1 MNASIRPA
9 PQPQRQRG
17 AALLTAM
24 IIVTLI
30 ATLAAG
36 MVWQQ
41 WVAVQVEA
49 AERSQAQAR
58 WILNGALDWAR
69 LILREDQRTSDVDH
83 LGEPWSVPLAEA
95 KLSTFLAADRNN
107 NADDGSAPE
116 AYLSGVIRD
125 AQGRYNLRNLVRE
138 GKVQPVELKTLERLC
153 QLLGLPASLGLQIGD
168 AMRQAMP
175 GTTVEITGM
184 EDNRR
189 RTPLLPAGVEDLGWL
204 GLNPATVQRLAPFV
218 SWLPVN
224 TPVNLNTAPREVIA
238 AVVPGVDLAGAERLT
253 QARLRKHLQTVEDA
267 REILGPEAALDTQRM
282 SVNTRFF
289 EVDGT
294 MRLDTLVVSQRSL
307 LERNAQTRDVRVL
320 RSVRIDPA
328 TVRTSLQ
335 Q

>member
-1 MNASIRPA
+1 MTAATPSRTPA
-9 PQPQRQRG
+9 MRQRG

-69 LILREDQRTSDVDH
+69 LILREDLRTSDVDH
-83 LGEPWSVPLAEA
+83 LGEPWAVPLAEA
-95 KLSTFLAADRNN
+95 KLSTFLAADRNQ
-107 NADDGSAPE
+107 ASDDPNAPE
-116 AYLSGVIRD
+116 AYLSGAIRD
-125 AQGRYNLRNLVRE
+125 AQGRYNLRNLVRD
-138 GKVQPVELKTLERLC
+138 GKIQPVELKTMERLC
-153 QLLGLPASLGLQIGD
+153 QLLGLPSSLAQQIAD

-175 GTTVEITGM
+175 GTTVEINGLD
-184 EDNRR
+184 EGRR
-189 RTPLLPAGVEDLGWL
+189 RTPLLPVGVEDLGWL
-204 GLNPATVQRLAPFV
+204 GLTPATVQRLAPFV

-224 TPVNLNTAPREVIA
+224 TPVNLNTASREVIA
-238 AVVPGVDLAGAERLT
+238 AVVPGVDLAGAERLA
-253 QARLRKHLQTVEDA
+253 QARLRKHLLTVEDA
-267 REILGPEAALDTQRM
+267 REALGPDAALDTQRM
-282 SVNTRFF
+282 SVNSRYF

-307 LERNAQTRDVRVL
+307 LERNTQTRDVRVL

>member
-1 MNASIRPA
+1 MTRRPA
-9 PQPQRQRG
+9 PMGAQRG

-30 ATLAAG
+30 TTLAAG

-83 LGEPWSVPLAEA
+83 LGEPWAVPLAEA

-107 NADDGSAPE
+107 NADEAGAPE

-125 AQGRYNLRNLVRE
+125 VQARYNLRNLVRE
-138 GKVQPVELKTLERLC
+138 GKVQPEELKTLMRLC
-153 QLLGLPASLGLQIGD
+153 ELIGLPPSVAPLIADSL
-168 AMRQAMP
+168 RQAMP
-175 GTTVEITGM
+175 GTTVELNGI
-184 EDNRR
+184 DDSRR
-189 RTPLLPAGVEDLGWL
+189 RTPLLPASVDDLGWL
-204 GLNPATVQRLAPFV
+204 GLTPATVQRLAPFV
-218 SWLPVN
+218 AWLPAN
-224 TPVNLNTAPREVIA
+224 TPVNLNTAPREVIV
-238 AVVPGVDLAGAERLT
+238 AVVAGVDLAGAERLV
-253 QARLRKHLQTVEDA
+253 QARLRKHLQQVEDA
-267 REILGPEAALDTQRM
+267 REVLGPGAALDSQRLG
-282 SVNTRFF
+282 VNSRYF

-307 LERNAQTRDVRVL
+307 LERNPQSRDVRVL
-320 RSVRIDPA
+320 MSRRIDPA

>member
-1 MNASIRPA
+1 V
-9 PQPQRQRG
+9 QRG

-30 ATLAAG
+30 TTLAAG
-36 MVWQQ
+36 MIWQQ

-49 AERSQAQAR
+49 AERTQAQAR

-95 KLSTFLAADRNN
+95 KLSTFLAADRGN
-107 NADDGSAPE
+107 NADESGAPE

-125 AQGRYNLRNLVRE
+125 VQGRYNLRNLVRE
-138 GKVQPVELKTLERLC
+138 GKVQPEELKTLTRLC
-153 QLLGLPASLGLQIGD
+153 ELIGLTASVATQLADGL
-168 AMRQAMP
+168 RQAMP
-175 GTTVEITGM
+175 GTTVEITGL
-184 EDNRR
+184 DDSRR
-189 RTPLLPAGVEDLGWL
+189 RTPLLPASIDDLGWL
-204 GLNPATVQRLAPFV
+204 GLPPATVQRLAPYV
-218 SWLPVN
+218 AWLPAN

-238 AVVPGVDLAGAERLT
+238 AVVPGVDLAGAERLV
-253 QARLRKHLQTVEDA
+253 QARLRKHLQQVEDA
-267 REILGPEAALDTQRM
+267 REVLGPGAALDGQRM
-282 SVNTRFF
+282 SVNSRYF

-307 LERNAQTRDVRVL
+307 LERNPQSRDVRVL
-320 RSVRIDPA
+320 TSRRIDPA

>member
-1 MNASIRPA
+1 MTARRSPTRG
-9 PQPQRQRG
+9 RTQRG

-30 ATLAAG
+30 TTLAAG

-69 LILREDQRTSDVDH
+69 LILREDLRTSDVDH

-107 NADDGSAPE
+107 NADDDGAPE

-153 QLLGLPASLGLQIGD
+153 ELLGLPASLAQQIAD
-168 AMRQAMP
+168 ALRQAMP
-175 GTTVEITGM
+175 GTTVEINGND
-184 EDNRR
+184 EGRR

-204 GLNPATVQRLAPFV
+204 GLSLTTVQRLAPYV
-218 SWLPVN
+218 SWLPVT

-238 AVVPGVDLAGAERLT
+238 AVVPGVDLAGAERLV
-253 QARLRKHLQTVEDA
+253 QSRLRKHLETIEDA
-267 REILGPEAALDTQRM
+267 REVLGPGAGLDTQRH
-282 SVNTRFF
+282 SVNSRYF

-307 LERNAQTRDVRVL
+307 LERNTQTRDVRVL
-320 RSVRIDPA
+320 RSLRIDPA
-328 TVRTSLQ
+328 TVRTALQ

>member
-1 MNASIRPA
+1 MNAATRPRTKTA
-9 PQPQRQRG
+9 RPRG

-83 LGEPWSVPLAEA
+83 LGEPWAVPLAEA
-95 KLSTFLAADRNN
+95 KLSTFLAADRNQ
-107 NADDGSAPE
+107 ASDDPNAPE
-116 AYLSGVIRD
+116 AYLSGAIRD
-125 AQGRYNLRNLVRE
+125 AQGRYNLRNLVRD
-138 GKVQPVELKTLERLC
+138 GKIQPVELKSFERLC
-153 QLLGLPASLGLQIGD
+153 QLLGLPASLAQQVAD

-175 GTTVEITGM
+175 GTTVELNGLD
-184 EDNRR
+184 DNRR
-189 RTPLLPAGVEDLGWL
+189 RTPLLPVGVEDLGWL
-204 GLNPATVQRLAPFV
+204 GLTAATVQRLAPFV

-238 AVVPGVDLAGAERLT
+238 AVVPGVDLAGAERLA
-253 QARLRKHLQTVEDA
+253 QARLRKHLLTVEDA
-267 REILGPEAALDTQRM
+267 REVLGPEAALDTQRM
-282 SVNTRFF
+282 SVNSRYF

-307 LERNAQTRDVRVL
+307 LERNTQTRDVRVL